1 MKNLKYIITLL
12 LLLVSVNVAQS
23 KRIKFTL
30 QWTAQSQFVGY
41 YVAQE
46 LGYYKN
52 LGLDVEINHV
62 STSTGI
68 NNHLNDCD
76 ALTLKL
82 YDAISLISN
91 GLDVVNILQTSQH
104 SSLVVVARHNDIKSL
119 SDLKGR
125 KVGIWSASFRELAEG
140 ISQDKGLN
148 IEWVPFVQ
156 NINLFISGAID
167 ATFAVTYGEE
177 YQLRMSGFENNP
189 YIYLSDAG
197 YDFPEDGLY
206 IKADYC
212 KKYPNQA
219 TQYILTEDDKGECT
233 KSFKTFCGCVERSNA
248 GFVTQWGDNFGQQFK
263 GKKIGGVFGEQMDFY
278 NGEEKK
284 NRILRWFCQI
294 DKVSDATVPDL
305 TESKAFKEHK
315 TDDPIASAAT
325 SPDGFMNIPDGLDE
339 ELPFN

>member
-140 ISQDKGLN
+140 ISQDKGLD

-167 ATFAVTYGEE
+167 ATFAARYGEE

-206 IKADYC
+206 IKADFY

-219 TQYILTEDDKGECT
+219 KAFAVASRMGWEWAQQHPDKALEIVIKVMEREHIPVSRRYQKWMLEQILKLQCDKKT
-233 KSFKTFCGCVERSNA
+233 NKPSFDIDIQKFN
-248 GFVTQWGDNFGQQFK
+248 QINQFLIK
-263 GKKIGGVFGEQMDFY
+263 RGAINKP
-278 NGEEKK
+278 
-284 NRILRWFCQI
+284 LSI
-294 DKVSDATVPDL
+294 DKIKGTHL
-305 TESKAFKEHK
+305 CK
-315 TDDPIASAAT
+315 
-325 SPDGFMNIPDGLDE
+325 
-339 ELPFN
+339 